1 MASAAGLLLLFTPTL
16 AEAHSPTDDDFLC
29 KSDKL
34 MTQFGAEI
42 VPRSIYNPDGTVRF
56 TFLDMVGGQR
66 GQLGVYTDSD
76 GITYTC
82 INYYDNQ
89 LQFDTAT
96 RVQYSR
102 ATDTYTVPP
111 GQNYHDG
118 IERIDIF
125 HHNGT
130 LKESILY
137 EAKSIL
143 GVSDEDDPNSNPNQG
158 VFMKLEHHED
168 GTLKEIINL
177 EDGESTSEIKFKEGG
192 NIATEVIK
200 RDLKAE
206 NTTRT
211 DENGNFL
218 LPQNKTTWHD
228 NGIQKSYY
236 EIFPDGKDLTIEWN
250 EYGTMTKYGK
260 TYSNDVPYV
269 LLDSSGQNFISAQN
283 IADISKPALVAI
295 VRDALREN
303 HLVDIEIRKAI
314 ILQNI
319 KSFLKNQ
326 LLNLD
331 NVETHNINEVST
343 AIANGIYGAIVITEA
358 DNNRGKNYVARLAD
372 GFVSAGIAN
381 LVSTG
386 HVQVSTLYD
395 YTTIDGWTSTDQRL
409 YGIHLQTGI
418 THDGSVNE
426 GLCYSEDRVRIT
438 CTDDSRAEYFEFLER
453 QIPRTG
459 GSTHD
464 TASAKY
470 DRDLS
475 NEITPELLIVR
486 PGYVDTSLLKEV
498 QYAKSLLERGK
509 SIPNGPNDHETWNKV
524 LAAFGHLD
532 QGKMTASEAQVNVD
546 TYGGP
551 LWSRIAAAISELES
565 DTPAGINAESIEQ
578 QPIPDS
584 IPDSIQDTQVKPEPA
599 IDPELIEDVKY
610 LASQTHHGEQHV
622 DRWNRV
628 LAAFGIIEH
637 DNPIT
642 VAEAEANTQK
652 YSSPLWPKIA
662 ETLKVIEDANEQQQ
676 QEIHVPQVNQTSNIA
691 QDTPQVVPEP
701 TPAIDPE
708 LIEDVKYLASQVHHG
723 TEHVDRWNRVL
734 AAFGILQHDNPMT
747 AAEAEANSKK
757 YSSPLWPKIAEALKV
772 IENAS

>member
-1 MASAAGLLLLFTPTL
+1 MAAATGLLLFTPTL
-16 AEAHSPTDDDFLC
+16 ADAHSPTDDEFLC

-34 MTQFGAEI
+34 MAQFGAELTH
-42 VPRSIYNPDGTVRF
+42 PLNPDGTIDYTAF
-56 TFLDMVGGQR
+56 ILSGGHQ
-66 GQLGVYTDSD
+66 GQLGVYTDAD

-82 INYYDNQ
+82 INYFDSA
-89 LQFDTAT
+89 LQFYREL
-96 RVQYSR
+96 RVQYNGR
-102 ATDTYTVPP
+102 TDTYITPP

-125 HHNGT
+125 HHNGS
-130 LKESILY
+130 LKQSILY
-137 EAKSIL
+137 EAKTIL
-143 GVSDEDDPNSNPNQG
+143 GVEDEDDPNSNPNQG

-177 EDGESTSEIKFKEGG
+177 EDGESPSEIKFKEGG

-236 EIFPDGKDLTIEWN
+236 EIFPDGKDLSIEWN
-250 EYGTMTKYGK
+250 ERGTMTKYVK
-260 TYSNDVPYV
+260 TYSNDVVYV
-269 LLDSSGQNFISAQN
+269 LLETSHANFISAQN
-283 IADISKPALVAI
+283 IADISKPALVAV
-295 VRDALREN
+295 VRDDLRRYYSIIDVDTQRAAIHGNIRNFVEGHLHDLN
-303 HLVDIEIRKAI
+303 HVHL
-314 ILQNI
+314 
-319 KSFLKNQ
+319 
-326 LLNLD
+326 
-331 NVETHNINEVST
+331 THNINTVT
-343 AIANGIYGAIVITEA
+343 AAIANGIYNAIVITEA
-358 DNNRGKNYVARLAD
+358 DNNRGKNYVASLAD
-372 GFVSAGIAN
+372 GFVSTGIAN
-381 LVSTG
+381 IDDNARLNQLLTLHDHTNIDGLG
-386 HVQVSTLYD
+386 HVTYL
-395 YTTIDGWTSTDQRL
+395 I
-409 YGIHLQTGI
+409 YGINMQTQLY
-418 THDGSVNE
+418 HDGSTGTE
-426 GLCYSEDRVRIT
+426 LCYSENRAAIT

-453 QIPRTG
+453 MIPRTG

-470 DRDLS
+470 DRNLS
-475 NEITPELLIVR
+475 NEITPELLIAV
-486 PGYVDTSLLKEV
+486 PGYVDTSLLNEV
-498 QYAKSLLERGK
+498 RYTKSLLEHGK
-509 SIPNGPNDHETWNKV
+509 SIANGPNDHETWNKV

-532 QGKMTASEAQVNVD
+532 QGKMTAAEAQVNAD

-610 LASQTHHGEQHV
+610 LASMTHHGEQHV
-622 DRWNRV
+622 
-628 LAAFGIIEH
+628 E
-637 DNPIT
+637 
-642 VAEAEANTQK
+642 
-652 YSSPLWPKIA
+652 
-662 ETLKVIEDANEQQQ
+662 
-676 QEIHVPQVNQTSNIA
+676 
-691 QDTPQVVPEP
+691 
-701 TPAIDPE
+701 
-708 LIEDVKYLASQVHHG
+708 
-723 TEHVDRWNRVL
+723 RWNRVL
-734 AAFGILQHDNPMT
+734 AAFGILQHDNPIT

-757 YSSPLWPKIAEALKV
+757 YSSPLWPKIAEVLKV